1 VTYSVA
7 AQFVENLTLTGTAVI
22 NATGNNLANTI
33 AGNAANNVLT
43 GALGADS
50 FLFWTGL
57 NGTSNVD
64 TITDFNVV
72 DDIIQLEDFIFTQA
86 SGGGGG
92 GLGTLL
98 AGQFRTNLSGAAQD
112 ADDRII
118 YESDSG
124 KLWYDSNGNA
134 AGGNYLFADLASGL
148 ALTNA
153 DFFIV

>member
-1 VTYSVA
+1 
-7 AQFVENLTLTGTAVI
+7 
-22 NATGNNLANTI
+22 
-33 AGNAANNVLT
+33 
-43 GALGADS
+43 
-50 FLFWTGL
+50 
-57 NGTSNVD
+57 
-64 TITDFNVV
+64 
-72 DDIIQLEDFIFTQA
+72 
-86 SGGGGG
+86 
-92 GLGTLL
+92 L
-98 AGQFRTNLSGAAQD
+98 AGQFRTNNTGAAQD